1 MMAVEMELCWPTL
14 RQVGFVDLV
23 RLAATNGFSALAVS
37 CDLCRRSGLG
47 LTALRRTLDDAGI
60 RVTYLDGL
68 PGALP
73 RTPEIARWTQQEVFD
88 LASALGAERLNVA
101 HFGGDPATPIPVLG
115 EALARAAER
124 AAAQELKVMVE
135 FIPGTGVPDLQSAVH
150 LVKAAEVPDLGIL
163 LDSWHLYRSG
173 GSPSLLTG
181 EGLRLVAGLQL
192 ADRRRSQ
199 DAEPYVPMTGRLLP
213 GEGELPLA
221 AMVAA
226 VLAVHP
232 ELPVGI
238 EIFSEELLTMDPGE
252 AAIRAAASLRR
263 TLDLVANRTVS

>member
-1 MMAVEMELCWPTL
+1 MMAAEMELCWPTL
-14 RQVGFVDLV
+14 RQVGFLDLV
-23 RLAATNGFSALAVS
+23 RIAATNGFSALTVS
-37 CDLCRRSGLG
+37 CDICRRSGLG
-47 LTALRRTLDDAGI
+47 LTDLRRSLDEAGI

-73 RTPEIARWTQQEVFD
+73 GTPEIAGWSQQEVFD

-101 HFGGDPATPIPVLG
+101 HFGGDPATPVPVLG

-124 AAAQELKVMVE
+124 AALSGLTVMVE
-135 FIPGTGVPDLQSAVH
+135 FIPGTGVPDLQSAVD
-150 LVKAAEVPDLGIL
+150 LVKAAGVPGLGIL

-173 GSPSLLTG
+173 GSPALLIG
-181 EGLRLVAGLQL
+181 EAVQLVAAIQL

-199 DAEPYVPMTGRLLP
+199 DDDPYVPMTGRLLP

-221 AMVAA
+221 AMVTA

-238 EIFSEELLTMDPGE
+238 EIFNEELLTMDPDE
-252 AAIRAAASLRR
+252 AARRAATSLRR
-263 TLDLVANRTVS
+263 TLDLVANRTVT

>member
-1 MMAVEMELCWPTL
+1 MAAEMELCWPTL
-14 RQVGFVDLV
+14 RQVGFLDLV
-23 RLAATNGFSALAVS
+23 RLATASGFSALAVS
-37 CDLCRRSGLG
+37 CDLCRRSPLG
-47 LTALRRTLDDAGI
+47 LNDLRRALDDAGI

-73 RTPEIARWTQQEVFD
+73 GTPEVAGWSQQEVFD

-101 HFGGDPATPIPVLG
+101 HFGGDPATPIEVLG
-115 EALARAAER
+115 EGLARAAER
-124 AAAQELKVMVE
+124 AAFQDLRVMVE
-135 FIPGTGVPDLQSAVH
+135 FIPGTGVPDLLSAVD
-150 LVKAAEVPDLGIL
+150 LVKAAGVPGIGIL

-181 EGLRLVAGLQL
+181 EAVQLVAGIQL

-199 DAEPYVPMTGRLLP
+199 DDEPYVPMTGRLLP

-221 AMVAA
+221 AVVAA

-232 ELPVGI
+232 DLPVGI
-238 EIFSEELLTMDPGE
+238 EIFSEELFAMDPGE
-252 AAIRAAASLRR
+252 AATRAATSLRR
-263 TLDLVANRTVS
+263 TLDLVEDRSIS